1 MHVSDIANG
10 SEVKIHAS
18 VSGHGIVLM
27 TEAIFGVSAGLLVKP
42 MEYFGRYMRFL
53 EPANVQ
59 IRNKRDGRVYKFV
72 STTVTPVRT
81 RYGNFHLIRCLSELE
96 PENSRRAQRFFIDGL
111 GIMSI
116 NGNNMDLKN
125 CIVHDISMRG
135 ISLVLEKGTECNL
148 GDKIDVM
155 FRYGS
160 SLHNYEL
167 STTVVRNFTV
177 GKKNAIGCSISDIN
191 VDLIGFLTSMK
202 NEKQPNLDEIPETNL
217 NPKISQKQ
225 QIIEVEEDIAKE
237 LVPERRETITIT
249 SRNPY
254 DPDSLEHISRSE
266 TQGKTLR
273 QKKKEMRESEQARE
287 IENLLDLRNI

>member
-1 MHVSDIANG
+1 M
-10 SEVKIHAS
+10 
-18 VSGHGIVLM
+18 
-27 TEAIFGVSAGLLVKP
+27 
-42 MEYFGRYMRFL
+42 
-53 EPANVQ
+53 
-59 IRNKRDGRVYKFV
+59 
-72 STTVTPVRT
+72 
-81 RYGNFHLIRCLSELE
+81 
-96 PENSRRAQRFFIDGL
+96 
-111 GIMSI
+111 
-116 NGNNMDLKN
+116 
-125 CIVHDISMRG
+125 
-135 ISLVLEKGTECNL
+135 
-148 GDKIDVM
+148 
-155 FRYGS
+155 
-160 SLHNYEL
+160 
-167 STTVVRNFTV
+167 
-177 GKKNAIGCSISDIN
+177 
-191 VDLIGFLTSMK
+191 DLIGFLTSMK

>member
-1 MHVSDIANG
+1 MHVSDIASG

-81 RYGNFHLIRCLSELE
+81 RYGNYHLIRCLSELE
-96 PENSRRAQRFFIDGL
+96 PENSRKAQRFYINGL

-135 ISLVLEKGTECNL
+135 ISLVLDKDTQCNI
-148 GDKIDVM
+148 GDKIDIM

-160 SLHNYEL
+160 SLHNYEI
-167 STTVVRNFTV
+167 STTVVRNFNV
-177 GKKNAIGCSISDIN
+177 GKKKAIGCSISDIN

-225 QIIEVEEDIAKE
+225 QILEVEEDIAKD
-237 LVPERRETITIT
+237 LVPEKRQTITIT

-254 DPDSLEHISRSE
+254 DPDNLEHVSGDDIPEKS
-266 TQGKTLR
+266 TR
-273 QKKKEMRESEQARE
+273 QRKKEQRELEQARE
-287 IENLLDLRNI
+287 LENLLDLRNI